1 MKAQRG
7 DEASSQDQP
16 QTEPAENPAGEFSGA
31 LASSHSTP
39 EQQDAARALLRA
51 AQTSQVL
58 VSQPQASQELTSP
71 ASKALITLSTA
82 SLYPLRAQHTFE
94 AASELGYDGVEV
106 MIWSDPIT
114 QDADELRRL
123 TLSWEVPIRSL
134 HAPCLVISQT
144 VWGRDPA
151 AKLRRTVQMANY
163 LEVPTVVVHPP
174 FVWQTRYALQFEEQ
188 VHELTDEYGV
198 TVAVEN
204 MYPWRPGSRSNR
216 AFMAYRPGWDP
227 TTFDYD
233 ALTLDL
239 SHAAVA
245 RQRGMDLVNKFE
257 SRLRHLHLA
266 DGAGSPLDEHLVPGR
281 GRMDCAEV
289 LQHLAITGWDGD
301 VCLEISTR
309 QAHTPEERRAD
320 LEASLHFARAHL
332 QAAPSSYK
340 PPRPAH
346 RRKHENAW

>member
-1 MKAQRG
+1 MEGQ
-7 DEASSQDQP
+7 
-16 QTEPAENPAGEFSGA
+16 FSGA
-31 LASSHSTP
+31 LASSHSTL
-39 EQQDAARALLRA
+39 EEQDANRALIRA
-51 AQTSQVL
+51 AQAAGEL
-58 VSQPQASQELTSP
+58 VHQPQGSRDLISAAPS
-71 ASKALITLSTA
+71 ALITLSTA

-94 AASELGYDGVEV
+94 AAAELGYDGVEV
-106 MIWSDPIT
+106 MIWSDPVT
-114 QDADELRRL
+114 QDAQELRRL

-134 HAPCLVISQT
+134 HAPCLVISQG

-151 AKLRRTVQMANY
+151 AKLLRTVQMAVD

-188 VHELTDEYGV
+188 VANLTEEHGV

-239 SHAAVA
+239 SHAATA
-245 RQRGMDLVNKFE
+245 RQRGMDLVHKFG
-257 SRLRHLHLA
+257 SRLRHIHLA
-266 DGAGSPLDEHLVPGR
+266 DGTGSPLDEHLVPGR

-289 LQHLAITGWDGD
+289 LQHLAIAQWQGD
-301 VCLEISTR
+301 VVLEISTR
-309 QAHTPEERRAD
+309 QAHTPEERRLD
-320 LEASLHFARAHL
+320 LDSALQFARAHL
-332 QAAPSSYK
+332 RPAPSNYV
-340 PPRPAH
+340 PPQPTH